1 MASTSYGR
9 LKLRGRNGQKGRII
23 LGGIR
28 HSENGPLKN
37 FFLQKKKSWL
47 FIGVKLPN
55 EEKSSSALCLIL
67 TRKGPFLQKTAN
79 FGQIWSKLPIFG
91 AKNNF

>member
-1 MASTSYGR
+1 ME
-9 LKLRGRNGQKGRII
+9 I
-23 LGGIR
+23 LIVGGIR
-28 HSENGPLKN
+28 HSENGPLK
-37 FFLQKKKSWL
+37 KKITKKSWL

>member
-1 MASTSYGR
+1 M
-9 LKLRGRNGQKGRII
+9 I
-23 LGGIR
+23 LIGGIR
-28 HSENGPLKN
+28 HSENGPLKK
-37 FFLQKKKSWL
+37 FIYCTKKSWL

-55 EEKSSSALCLIL
+55 EEKSSSALRLNL